1 MDDTHEGVDQEAR
14 RVVYGERAQTYGHPR
29 GDFAAIAGI
38 WMAMVRARAEFIAP
52 GVKVED
58 VPWEKVLDEELV
70 AIMMSGLKLARL
82 TKSPK
87 HRDSQ
92 VDTIGYILC
101 LTRLQDD
108 PVELA
113 AWNEREE
120 PKVIDQADLNTAQI
134 GLVLKD

>member
-1 MDDTHEGVDQEAR
+1 MSKVYDNEGVDQEAR
-14 RVVYGERAQTYGHPR
+14 RVVYGPRAQTYGHPR
-29 GDFAAIAGI
+29 GDFEAIAGI
-38 WMAMVRARAEFIAP
+38 WLAMIRARAQFVAP
-52 GVKVED
+52 GTKVED
-58 VPWEKVLDEELV
+58 IPWDKIMDDELV

-82 TKSPK
+82 TKSPT

-113 AWNEREE
+113 AWDNRES
-120 PKVIDQADLNTAQI
+120 IN
-134 GLVLKD
+134 